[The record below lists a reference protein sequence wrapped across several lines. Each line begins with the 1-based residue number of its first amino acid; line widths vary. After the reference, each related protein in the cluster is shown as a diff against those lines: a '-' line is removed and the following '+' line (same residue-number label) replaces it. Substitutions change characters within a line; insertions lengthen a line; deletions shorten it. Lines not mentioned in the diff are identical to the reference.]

1 MGRARV
7 TLKHIQDE
15 RARKIAFMQ
24 RRKGLMKKVSDFS
37 TMSGANACLIVYDG
51 DSNGGPMT
59 WPQDL
64 TQVHSTLGKYETQK
78 NEKPLK
84 TFDLQDFFDN
94 RKDMVETEIS
104 KVKKEIINVKYP
116 TWNPNFNN
124 LGEQEQRMFIA
135 TLDDKIEACNQRIN
149 MLKNKQQQSQEANSG
164 FMQNMA
170 QEIVSSSGPS
180 QLNFIQNIS
189 QSQLQLTP
197 APLKA
202 PYDNNEMVNFTNQVG
217 VPLNSKNMA
226 QEISSSG
233 PSQLNFIQNISQS
246 QLQLT
251 PAPLKAPYDNN
262 EMVNFTNQVGVPLN
276 STNMAQEIVS
286 SSGPSQLNFMQNIS
300 QSQLQLT
307 PAPVKAPYDNNEMVN
322 FTNQVG
328 VPLNSTN
335 QLVEPIDW
343 ANPLSEP
350 VDWANYFGDDLLGSL
365 GWATQLDDPVLHNI
379 PSQCH
384 NEQQGASL
392 FALPPPLDGHMNKK
406 P

>member
-7 TLKHIQDE
+7 TLKHIQNE

-37 TMSGANACLIVYDG
+37 TMSGADACLIVYDG

-64 TQVHSTLGKYETQK
+64 TKVHSTLVKYETQK

-104 KVKKEIINVKYP
+104 KVKKEIINVMYP
-116 TWNPNFNN
+116 TWNTNFNN
-124 LGEQEQRMFIA
+124 LGEKEQRMFIA
-135 TLDDKIEACNQRIN
+135 TLDDKIEACNQRIT
-149 MLKNKQQQSQEANSG
+149 MLKNKQQQNQEANSG
-164 FMQNMA
+164 FLQNMA
-170 QEIVSSSGPS
+170 QEIASSSGPS
-180 QLNFIQNIS
+180 QLNF
-189 QSQLQLTP
+189 T
-197 APLKA
+197 
-202 PYDNNEMVNFTNQVG
+202 
-217 VPLNSKNMA
+217 
-226 QEISSSG
+226 
-233 PSQLNFIQNISQS
+233 
-246 QLQLT
+246 
-251 PAPLKAPYDNN
+251 
-262 EMVNFTNQVGVPLN
+262 
-276 STNMAQEIVS
+276 
-286 SSGPSQLNFMQNIS
+286 QNIS

-322 FTNQVG
+322 FTNHVG

-365 GWATQLDDPVLHNI
+365 GWATQLDDPVLHNNI